1 MFAPAILTKK
11 SMMAIVI
18 DAVEEGRCNVQAPD
32 PQQVRRYWFTGEMPL
47 LTLGLR

>member
-18 DAVEEGRCNVQAPD
+18 DAVEEGDAMFKHRD
-32 PQQVRRYWFTGEMPL
+32 PRQVRRYWFTGEMPL
-47 LTLGLR
+47 LTLG